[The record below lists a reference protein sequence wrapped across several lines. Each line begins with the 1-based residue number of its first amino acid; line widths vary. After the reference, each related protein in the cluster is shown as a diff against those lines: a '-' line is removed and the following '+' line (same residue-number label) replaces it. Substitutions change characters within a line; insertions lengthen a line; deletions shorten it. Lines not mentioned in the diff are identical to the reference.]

1 MTRNHLRQLIR
12 SVRTVCWDYSS
23 SCWLDLSEQ
32 SSIVVRG
39 ADGKLLKLGGQFGE
53 VGVVLAMN
61 GSVDVVRDRAPT
73 LVHITWPGDDHFS
86 RQDGHNDDLLLLD
99 LSELWRPNSE
109 NLTPVKSP
117 ELSPLL
123 PFLWLKFPV
132 LDWKYP
138 ANLTSET
145 SNEKI
150 IFDCSQVLP
159 ADIGTAR
166 PTVGAEPDV
175 LRLRLVIILNVNHS
189 VRGKETRWTE
199 LPG

>member
-1 MTRNHLRQLIR
+1 MRLQQH
-12 SVRTVCWDYSS
+12 
-23 SCWLDLSEQ
+23 WLDLSEQ

-53 VGVVLAMN
+53 IGVVLAVN

-73 LVHITWPGDDHFS
+73 LVHITCPGVDHFS
-86 RQDGHNDDLLLLD
+86 REDGHNDDLLLLD

-138 ANLTSET
+138 ANLTSDT

-189 VRGKETRWTE
+189 VRGKETKRTE